1 MFETKSLFSISVNFK
16 KGFYIELNFY
26 KKSVRII
33 MSLVNVHNEWDPL
46 EEIIVGTAVNAQ
58 VPVKDKGLFAIEYRK
73 YYNNMDE
80 IPSGKYSQKI
90 IEETEEDLQELVS
103 VFEKLGIIVRR
114 PQITDHTSRFSTP
127 DWQSDGLYNYCPR
140 DLLLTVGDMII
151 ETPMTLRCR
160 FLETFAYKDILIE
173 YMKSG
178 AKWISAP
185 KPRLKDNIYNLSDPS
200 KTALNNHEP
209 VFDAANVLRIGK
221 DLLYLLSNTGNELGC
236 QWLQNVLGDNYRV
249 HPCYN
254 LYEEAHIDST
264 VTLLKPGLVLLNPER
279 VNENNMPEIFKNWN
293 IIWAP
298 EMVDT
303 GFIGK
308 KPYASVWVGLNLL
321 MVNPNLAIIDERQ
334 VRLIKTIEKHK
345 IDVIPLQLR
354 HSRTLGGGFHCVTL
368 DVRRKGIFEDY
379 LS

>member
-1 MFETKSLFSISVNFK
+1 
-16 KGFYIELNFY
+16 
-26 KKSVRII
+26 

-46 EEIIVGTAVNAQ
+46 EEIIIGTAVNAQ

-103 VFEKLGIIVRR
+103 VFKKLGVIVRR
-114 PQITDHTSRFSTP
+114 PQITDHTCRFSTS
-127 DWQSDGLYNYCPR
+127 DWESDGLYNYCPR
-140 DLLLTVGDMII
+140 DLLLAVGDMII
-151 ETPMTLRCR
+151 ETPMPLRCR

-178 AKWISAP
+178 SKWISAP
-185 KPRLKDNIYNLSDPS
+185 KPRLKDNIYNLSYPS
-200 KTALNNHEP
+200 QSALNNHEP

-221 DLLYLLSNTGNELGC
+221 DLLYLISNTGNELGY
-236 QWLQNVLGDNYRV
+236 QWLQNILGDNYRV

-254 LYEEAHIDST
+254 LYAETHIDST
-264 VTLLKPGLVLLNPER
+264 VTMLRPGLVLLNPER
-279 VNENNMPEIFKNWN
+279 VNDNNMPEIFKNWD
-293 IIWAP
+293 IIWSP
-298 EMVDT
+298 KMVDT
-303 GFIGK
+303 GFIGE
-308 KPYASVWVGLNLL
+308 KPYASVWVGMNFL
-321 MVNPNLAIIDERQ
+321 MVNPNLAIIDKRQ